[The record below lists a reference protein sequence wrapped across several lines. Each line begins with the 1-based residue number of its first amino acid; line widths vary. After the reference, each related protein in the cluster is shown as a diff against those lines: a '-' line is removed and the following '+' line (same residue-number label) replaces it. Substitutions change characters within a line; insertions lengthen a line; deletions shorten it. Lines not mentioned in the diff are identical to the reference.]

1 MARSQKIR
9 WLSVVLGAALTISG
23 VVALAGRASSTPH
36 LPAITP
42 QQLIA
47 SMVRAAEADRPI
59 SGQAAV
65 HIDLGLPSL
74 PDQLSEQAPGA
85 EALLANLS
93 GDHRLRVWH
102 SADGV
107 RVADLLSAGE
117 RSLFVSRRDA
127 WAWDSRSF
135 TAYHLGPFPARTSRP
150 AELVADPGTLAS
162 KALAAI
168 TPTTAVS
175 MGQPDRIA
183 GRDAYVL
190 VLQPRTD
197 QTLIGRIDISVDAS
211 RRVPLA
217 ISLFP
222 RGSRSAAVSATFT
235 SVGFDAIA
243 PSTFEFTPPAG
254 ARVVRVGNEQQARPA
269 CLYVGGCGSGVSTGS
284 APSFRLFGKGW
295 SQVFAFRLP
304 SRSAP
309 AQGGESD
316 VLRQLLPF
324 SGPLFSARMV
334 DRGDH
339 SWLIGGFVPQS
350 ALAKLQAKLP

>member
-9 WLSVVLGAALTISG
+9 WLSIVLGAALTISG
-23 VVALAGRASSTPH
+23 VVVLAGRASSTPH

-47 SMVRAAEADRPI
+47 SMVRAAEANRPI

-102 SADGV
+102 SADGF

-117 RSLFVSRRDA
+117 RALFVSRRDA

-150 AELVADPGTLAS
+150 TELVPDPVALAS

-168 TPTTAVS
+168 TPTTNVS

-197 QTLIGRIDISVDAS
+197 QTLVGRIDISVDAS

-217 ISLFP
+217 ISLF
-222 RGSRSAAVSATFT
+222 SRNSSSAAISAAFT
-235 SVGFDAIA
+235 SVGFGPIN
-243 PSTFEFTPPAG
+243 PSTFQFTPPSG
-254 ARVVRVGNEQQARPA
+254 ARVLRPGA
-269 CLYVGGCGSGVSTGS
+269 AKSS
-284 APSFRLFGKGW
+284 APPLYPEAGMGVVPSIRVFGTGW
-295 SQVFAFRLP
+295 AQIFAVRLP

-309 AQGGESD
+309 AQGGQSD

-324 SGPLFSARMV
+324 SGPLFSARLV

-339 SWLIGGFVPQS
+339 SWVIGGFVPQS
-350 ALAKLQAKLP
+350 ALVKLQAKLP